1 LKGAAIAC
9 GGRGTYALEP
19 SGSLQD
25 PQHLRATGH
34 LSVGR
39 ELPAGEYTLQ
49 VIVTD
54 KLAKSKSNVA
64 TQSMDFEIEE

>member
-1 LKGAAIAC
+1 
-9 GGRGTYALEP
+9 
-19 SGSLQD
+19 
-25 PQHLRATGH
+25 
-34 LSVGR
+34 VGR